1 MASSKSFHFRK
12 RVSKVCVFG
21 DRFRRE
27 AKTGKKF
34 SKKTDHGG
42 YLNWNRNLYVSEL
55 TKYLTT

>member
-1 MASSKSFHFRK
+1 MASSKNFHFRK
-12 RVSKVCVFG
+12 CVSEVCVLG

-42 YLNWNRNLYVSEL
+42 DLNWNRHLYVSEL
-55 TKYLTT
+55 TKYS